1 MSDEQLYGIAER
13 EHSAGYSPM
22 PLANPLPREEFDNTS
37 APAPDDPYRQISP
50 NEAAEALVQQRS
62 HPVEEIREPTVTETP
77 PTPVE
82 YRQQL
87 GENAGQRMP
96 EHQTVS
102 PEQAAHDLSS
112 WRETVGQ
119 SLQDAQDAEL
129 QSVIDQLRAGDQ
141 QPQQPVAE
149 PQQQQAA
156 QQAEIPPNASSP
168 PDDEVAQALRNPK
181 VLAALEQQVSQ
192 YQTAA
197 ETARQQYEA
206 GLIENTRMALAG
218 LVSGFPELS
227 GVPASGLAIAIQ
239 TIQKTAPE
247 RAAAI
252 SKYLDSVSG
261 LLQNTNQVLERQQA
275 EAAQTQQKQIQQYT
289 AEYAR
294 QFQAGARDADANFD
308 DWRRSENIS
317 DSQLESIRKESLA
330 MLEDYGLTK
339 EQIAREWSTSSLFR
353 SFPSQR
359 LMADAARYRL
369 SVKGLRKAVAR
380 PVPPVQRPG
389 SPSDRASEGDYELT
403 ALSQKLDK
411 SAHWKDAAALLHAR
425 RARR

>member
-22 PLANPLPREEFDNTS
+22 PLANPLPREEFDTS
-37 APAPDDPYRQISP
+37 APAADDPYRQISP
-50 NEAAEALVQQRS
+50 TEAAEALVQQRS
-62 HPVEEIREPTVTETP
+62 HPVEETREPTAEELPAVVRDYT
-77 PTPVE
+77 
-82 YRQQL
+82 RQGGHHS
-87 GENAGQRMP
+87 GEPMP
-96 EHQTVS
+96 SNEVVS
-102 PEQAAHDLSS
+102 PEQAAFDLATV
-112 WRETVGQ
+112 RE
-119 SLQDAQDAEL
+119 QDALAAKVADETEL
-129 QSVIDQLRAGDQ
+129 QKVIDQLRAGDQ

-149 PQQQQAA
+149 PQQQQQAA

-192 YQTAA
+192 YQQQA
-197 ETARQQYEA
+197 EQARQQFEA

-218 LVSGFPELS
+218 LVSHFPELS
-227 GVPASGLAIAIQ
+227 GVPPQGLAVAIQ
-239 TIQKTAPE
+239 TIHKTAPD
-247 RAAAI
+247 RGAAI
-252 SKYLDSVSG
+252 SRYLEGVSS
-261 LLQNTNQVLERQQA
+261 LLANTAQVVERQRQ
-275 EAAQTQQKQIQQYT
+275 EAAQTQQKQIRQYT
-289 AEYAR
+289 AEYQR
-294 QFQAGARDADANFD
+294 QFQAGAKDADANFD